1 MRIWHLEIGKRPREQ
16 ETRVAR
22 DIDRKFRLTAAV
34 LGAATH
40 KDLAAAFR
48 RINPAT
54 PFDID
59 RAYKWMQGRA
69 QPREQQI
76 YEDWSK
82 VLGLDRPGQW
92 IADCDAE
99 AFLDEICL
107 RHGRDREGLL
117 HRLEEPAGRRNKSGS
132 VELAGTFVCYSHAWS
147 PYFRGRL
154 VRGELT
160 VGVESSPH
168 RLPVSYTEVL
178 PTGALTLKGAMFLSK
193 RGLHIQ
199 VGDVAGD
206 TQVIT
211 FCLFPAAPP
220 ASVLGGLMI
229 GTTLISP
236 DAQPSVTRVVL
247 VRLPAASAHLR
258 SVDAYLPRQASVAE
272 DLAQFGLHVG
282 DATAVDLRLAELL
295 NGSSDGFDQIPVS
308 AYRALVDLFDR
319 DWLVGA
325 ARPPGSLRVIAGGA

>member
-1 MRIWHLEIGKRPREQ
+1 MAIANRQAPRQQ

-22 DIDRKFRLTAAV
+22 DIDRKFRLTAAI
-34 LGAATH
+34 LGLATH

-54 PFDID
+54 PFDVD

-69 QPREQQI
+69 QPREQQV
-76 YEDWSK
+76 YEDWSR

-99 AFLDEICL
+99 AFLDEICV
-107 RHGRDREGLL
+107 RHGRDRDDLL
-117 HRLEEPAGRRNKSGS
+117 RRLEEPAGRRSRSGS
-132 VELAGTFVCYSHAWS
+132 VELTGTFICYSHAWS
-147 PYFRGRL
+147 PYFSDRL

-160 VGVESSPH
+160 VGAESSPN

-178 PTGALTLKGAMFLSK
+178 PTGAMTLKGAMFLSK

-199 VGDVAGD
+199 VGDPSGD
-206 TQVIT
+206 ALVIT

-220 ASVLGGLMI
+220 ASVLGGLI
-229 GTTLISP
+229 VGTTLISP
-236 DAQPSVTRVVL
+236 DAQPSVTRIVL
-247 VRLPAASAHLR
+247 VRLPAPSPQLR
-258 SVDAYLPRQASVAE
+258 SVDAYLPRQGSMAE

-282 DATAVDLRLAELL
+282 DPAAVDLRLAEFL
-295 NGSSDGFDQIPVS
+295 NGGSDGFDQVPIS
-308 AYRALVDLFDR
+308 AYRALADLFDR

-325 ARPPGSLRVIAGGA
+325 ARRPGSLRVIAGGA

>member
-1 MRIWHLEIGKRPREQ
+1 M
-16 ETRVAR
+16 AR

-34 LGAATH
+34 LGVATH

-54 PFDID
+54 PFDVD
-59 RAYKWMQGRA
+59 RAYKWLQGRA
-69 QPREQQI
+69 QPRERQI

-99 AFLDEICL
+99 AFLDEVCV
-107 RHGRDREGLL
+107 RHGRDREDLL
-117 HRLEEPAGRRNKSGS
+117 HHLEESASRRNKSGS

-154 VRGELT
+154 IRSELT
-160 VGVESSPH
+160 VGVESSPD

-178 PTGALTLKGAMFLSK
+178 PTGALALKGAMFVSK

-211 FCLFPAAPP
+211 FSLFPAAPP
-220 ASVLGGLMI
+220 ASVLGGLMF

-236 DAQPSVTRVVL
+236 DAQPSVTRIVL
-247 VRLPAASAHLR
+247 VRLPAANPRLR
-258 SVDAYLPRQASVAE
+258 SIDAYLPRQGSVAE

-282 DATAVDLRLAELL
+282 DARAVDLRLAEFL

-308 AYRALVDLFDR
+308 AYRALADLFDR
-319 DWLVGA
+319 DWLTL
-325 ARPPGSLRVIAGGA
+325 ARRPGSLRVIAGGA

>member
-1 MRIWHLEIGKRPREQ
+1 M
-16 ETRVAR
+16 AR
-22 DIDRKFRLTAAV
+22 DIDRKLRLTAAV
-34 LGAATH
+34 LGVTAR

-54 PFDID
+54 PFDVD
-59 RAYKWMQGRA
+59 RANKWLQGRA
-69 QPREQQI
+69 QPREQQL

-92 IADCDAE
+92 IAECDTE
-99 AFLDEICL
+99 AFLDEVCA
-107 RHGRDREGLL
+107 RHGRVREDLL
-117 HRLEEPAGRRNKSGS
+117 HRLEESASRRNRSGS

-147 PYFRGRL
+147 PYFSGRL
-154 VRGELT
+154 IRGELT
-160 VGVESSPH
+160 VGVESSPN

-178 PTGALTLKGAMFLSK
+178 PTGVLALKGAMFLSK

-199 VGDVAGD
+199 AGDLTGD
-206 TQVIT
+206 TQVVT

-220 ASVLGGLMI
+220 ASVLGGFMF

-236 DAQPSVTRVVL
+236 DAQPSVTRIVL
-247 VRLPAASAHLR
+247 VRLPAASTRLR
-258 SVDAYLPRQASVAE
+258 SVDAYLPRQGSMAE

-282 DATAVDLRLAELL
+282 DATAVDLRLAEFL

-308 AYRALVDLFDR
+308 AYRALADLFDR
-319 DWLVGA
+319 DWLVGSTM
-325 ARPPGSLRVIAGGA
+325 ARRPGSLPRVIAGGA

>member
-1 MRIWHLEIGKRPREQ
+1 M
-16 ETRVAR
+16 AR

-54 PFDID
+54 PFDVD
-59 RAYKWMQGRA
+59 RAYKWLQGRA
-69 QPREQQI
+69 QPRERQI

-92 IADCDAE
+92 IADCDIE
-99 AFLDEICL
+99 AFLDEICT
-107 RHGRDREGLL
+107 RHGCDREDLL
-117 HRLEEPAGRRNKSGS
+117 HRLGEPANRRNRSGS

-160 VGVESSPH
+160 LGVESSPN

-178 PTGALTLKGAMFLSK
+178 PTGTLALKGAMFLSK
-193 RGLHIQ
+193 HGLHIQ
-199 VGDVAGD
+199 VGDLTGD
-206 TQVIT
+206 AQAIT

-220 ASVLGGLMI
+220 ASVLGGLML

-247 VRLPAASAHLR
+247 VRLPAASPQLR
-258 SVDAYLPRQASVAE
+258 SVDAYLPRQGSVAE

-282 DATAVDLRLAELL
+282 DATAVDLRLAEFLS
-295 NGSSDGFDQIPVS
+295 GSSDGFDQVPVS
-308 AYRALVDLFDR
+308 AYRALADLFDR

-325 ARPPGSLRVIAGGA
+325 ARRPGSLRVIAGGA

>member
-1 MRIWHLEIGKRPREQ
+1 M
-16 ETRVAR
+16 AR
-22 DIDRKFRLTAAV
+22 DIDQKFRLTAAV
-34 LGAATH
+34 LGVASH

-54 PFDID
+54 PFEVD
-59 RAYKWMQGRA
+59 RAYKWLQGRA
-69 QPREQQI
+69 QPRERQI

-99 AFLDEICL
+99 AFLDEVCV
-107 RHGRDREGLL
+107 RHGRDREDLL
-117 HRLEEPAGRRNKSGS
+117 HHLGESTSRRSRSGS

-160 VGVESSPH
+160 VGVESSPN

-178 PTGALTLKGAMFLSK
+178 PTGALALKGAMFLSK
-193 RGLHIQ
+193 HGLHVQ
-199 VGDVAGD
+199 VGDVTGD
-206 TQVIT
+206 AQGIT

-220 ASVLGGLMI
+220 ASVLSGLMV

-247 VRLPAASAHLR
+247 MRLPAASPQLR
-258 SVDAYLPRQASVAE
+258 SVDAYLPRQGSVAE

-282 DATAVDLRLAELL
+282 DAAAVDLRLAEFL
-295 NGSSDGFDQIPVS
+295 NGSGEGFDQIPVS
-308 AYRALVDLFDR
+308 AYRALADLFDR
-319 DWLVGA
+319 DWLMGA
-325 ARPPGSLRVIAGGA
+325 ARRLGSLRVIPGGA

>member
-1 MRIWHLEIGKRPREQ
+1 
-16 ETRVAR
+16 
-22 DIDRKFRLTAAV
+22 
-34 LGAATH
+34 
-40 KDLAAAFR
+40 
-48 RINPAT
+48 
-54 PFDID
+54 
-59 RAYKWMQGRA
+59 
-69 QPREQQI
+69 
-76 YEDWSK
+76 
-82 VLGLDRPGQW
+82 
-92 IADCDAE
+92 
-99 AFLDEICL
+99 
-107 RHGRDREGLL
+107 
-117 HRLEEPAGRRNKSGS
+117 GS

-147 PYFRGRL
+147 PYFHGRL

-160 VGVESSPH
+160 VGVESSPN

-178 PTGALTLKGAMFLSK
+178 PTGALALKGAMFLSK

-211 FCLFPAAPP
+211 FCLFPATPP
-220 ASVLGGLMI
+220 ASVLGGLMV

-247 VRLPAASAHLR
+247 VRLPAASTQLH
-258 SVDAYLPRQASVAE
+258 SVDAYLPRQGSVAE

-282 DATAVDLRLAELL
+282 DATAVDLRLAEFL

-308 AYRALVDLFDR
+308 AYRALADLFDR

-325 ARPPGSLRVIAGGA
+325 ARRPGPLRVIAGGA